1 MIHETKKSDWKLFR
15 ERLPEWQENYMR
27 KMAKKYIVILSR
39 KDKNPS
45 ENFWELDEQ
54 LKADKRKKGVRLEL
68 RKQNVPYDIAN
79 LIQDGA
85 ITMGDLE
92 GFSDEL
98 IERVQILLRM

>member
-45 ENFWELDEQ
+45 ENF
-54 LKADKRKKGVRLEL
+54 
-68 RKQNVPYDIAN
+68 
-79 LIQDGA
+79 
-85 ITMGDLE
+85 
-92 GFSDEL
+92 
-98 IERVQILLRM
+98 